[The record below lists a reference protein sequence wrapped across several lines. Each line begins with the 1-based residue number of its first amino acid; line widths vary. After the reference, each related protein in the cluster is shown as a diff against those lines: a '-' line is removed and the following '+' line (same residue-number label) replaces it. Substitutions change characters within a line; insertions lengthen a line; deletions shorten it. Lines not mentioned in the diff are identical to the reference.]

1 MSWKQAGVNFIRM
14 AVLLVLVS
22 MAAFFLVSVS
32 PLDPLTTNV
41 GQAALGSM
49 SSEQIARLQEYWG
62 VNTPPVTRY
71 LAWAGDFLKGDM
83 GISLLYRRPV
93 AQVIG
98 EKLANSLWIM
108 AAAWILSG
116 LIGFLMGIIAGAK
129 KGKTADRIISSYAL
143 VTASTP
149 AFWVALV
156 LLVVFAVWLKL
167 LPIGLSVPIGVEASA
182 VTMKDRL
189 IHGILPAAA
198 LSITGIS
205 NIALHTREKMAQV
218 MVHYP
223 QAWNP
228 QHPSSCHDAP
238 VCLSQRDIRRIRA
251 GGAGIFLSGPGTGG
265 CDSRIRRGCAAAYG
279 NYNYQRGHC
288 IFREFHRQP
297 PVRNG
302 GSQNQEEQG
311 MSAQRHRW
319 NRRKAMAALLAVS
332 VLLLAAIAI
341 AGQVLREQALAT
353 DFTRKNL
360 PPSLAYPF
368 GTDWMGR
375 DMFVRSL
382 TGLSISIR
390 IGLLTACISAVVA
403 FILGTMAAC
412 LGRAADA
419 VIGGIIDL
427 VMGIPHILLLILIS
441 FAVGKGF
448 WGVLIGIS
456 LTHWTSLA
464 RLLRGEVIQ
473 LRESQYIQIAKKL
486 GKGRFYIAFK
496 HMTPHLLPQL
506 FVGMVLLFPHAILH
520 EASITFLGF
529 GLPPEQPAVG
539 VILSES
545 MKYLVMGKWWL
556 ALFPGL
562 LLVFVVV
569 LFHFI
574 GDTLS
579 RLLDP
584 AQAHL

>member
-1 MSWKQAGVNFIRM
+1 
-14 AVLLVLVS
+14 
-22 MAAFFLVSVS
+22 
-32 PLDPLTTNV
+32 
-41 GQAALGSM
+41 
-49 SSEQIARLQEYWG
+49 
-62 VNTPPVTRY
+62 
-71 LAWAGDFLKGDM
+71 
-83 GISLLYRRPV
+83 
-93 AQVIG
+93 
-98 EKLANSLWIM
+98 
-108 AAAWILSG
+108 
-116 LIGFLMGIIAGAK
+116 
-129 KGKTADRIISSYAL
+129 
-143 VTASTP
+143 
-149 AFWVALV
+149 
-156 LLVVFAVWLKL
+156 
-167 LPIGLSVPIGVEASA
+167 
-182 VTMKDRL
+182 
-189 IHGILPAAA
+189 
-198 LSITGIS
+198 
-205 NIALHTREKMAQV
+205 
-218 MVHYP
+218 
-223 QAWNP
+223 
-228 QHPSSCHDAP
+228 
-238 VCLSQRDIRRIRA
+238 
-251 GGAGIFLSGPGTGG
+251 
-265 CDSRIRRGCAAAYG
+265 
-279 NYNYQRGHC
+279 
-288 IFREFHRQP
+288 
-297 PVRNG
+297 
-302 GSQNQEEQG
+302 

-496 HMTPHLLPQL
+496 HMTS
-506 FVGMVLLFPHAILH
+506 HAILH

>member
-1 MSWKQAGVNFIRM
+1 
-14 AVLLVLVS
+14 
-22 MAAFFLVSVS
+22 
-32 PLDPLTTNV
+32 
-41 GQAALGSM
+41 
-49 SSEQIARLQEYWG
+49 
-62 VNTPPVTRY
+62 
-71 LAWAGDFLKGDM
+71 
-83 GISLLYRRPV
+83 
-93 AQVIG
+93 
-98 EKLANSLWIM
+98 
-108 AAAWILSG
+108 
-116 LIGFLMGIIAGAK
+116 
-129 KGKTADRIISSYAL
+129 
-143 VTASTP
+143 
-149 AFWVALV
+149 
-156 LLVVFAVWLKL
+156 
-167 LPIGLSVPIGVEASA
+167 
-182 VTMKDRL
+182 
-189 IHGILPAAA
+189 
-198 LSITGIS
+198 
-205 NIALHTREKMAQV
+205 
-218 MVHYP
+218 
-223 QAWNP
+223 
-228 QHPSSCHDAP
+228 
-238 VCLSQRDIRRIRA
+238 
-251 GGAGIFLSGPGTGG
+251 
-265 CDSRIRRGCAAAYG
+265 
-279 NYNYQRGHC
+279 
-288 IFREFHRQP
+288 
-297 PVRNG
+297 
-302 GSQNQEEQG
+302 

-360 PPSLAYPF
+360 PPSLSYPF

-412 LGRAADA
+412 LGRTADA

-529 GLPPEQPAVG
+529 GLPPEQRYLAGSIESALTLVKARFGYTLYPDIPQAREEGLCYIPVAGLPRVTFG
-539 VILSES
+539 VYYQQKNDHPVL
-545 MKYLVMGKWWL
+545 KRFLTLL
-556 ALFPGL
+556 AQNVQG
-562 LLVFVVV
+562 
-569 LFHFI
+569 
-574 GDTLS
+574 
-579 RLLDP
+579 
-584 AQAHL
+584 